1 MGAGSENKERGR
13 QGGAEQSVSAIFL
26 RDGDAA
32 DAVRRSEKIQ
42 KNEPAP
48 GWDGP
53 IMKQVK
59 KVVTAAQVVRA
70 EIEADMIDVSLI
82 RWKTDK
88 EIRAMKEKENGG
100 QNETR

>member
-1 MGAGSENKERGR
+1 
-13 QGGAEQSVSAIFL
+13 
-26 RDGDAA
+26 
-32 DAVRRSEKIQ
+32 
-42 KNEPAP
+42 
-48 GWDGP
+48 
-53 IMKQVK
+53 MKQVK

-100 QNETR
+100 QNGTR